1 MAKLLRNA
9 GHISTLEIDWGFATN
24 FLVWKPSS
32 PHTVTV
38 KKREQILDLLSSP
51 RIGGTG
57 RLCDAANCLN
67 HGEYR
72 APKSRE
78 DLNNYYWFCLEHVR
92 SYNARWNFYSG
103 ISQDGIEKQLRAD
116 ATWWRPTWPL
126 GSRVGNGDTP
136 KINFGVFSA
145 DDWESMGA
153 CTHSPNPKEAGWRP
167 RPGSVEAKAM
177 AVFDLDT
184 PITRSD
190 IKERYKALV
199 KKYHPDT
206 HGGDRDAEE
215 RLKIINHAY
224 SALMACSEI

>member
-1 MAKLLRNA
+1 MW
-9 GHISTLEIDWGFATN
+9 E
-24 FLVWKPSS
+24 PP
-32 PHTVTV
+32 PHHTIEV
-38 KKREQILDLLSSP
+38 KKREQILDLLGSH
-51 RIGGTG
+51 RISGTH

-67 HGEYR
+67 HGKYR

-103 ISQDGIEKQLRAD
+103 ISQDGIERQLRAD

-126 GSRVGNGDTP
+126 GSRAVNGDTP
-136 KINFGVFSA
+136 NINFGVFSA
-145 DDWESMGA
+145 DDWEGISNHA
-153 CTHSPNPKEAGWRP
+153 RCRNPEEAGWRP
-167 RPGSVEAKAM
+167 RPGSVEAKAI
-177 AVFDLDT
+177 AIFELDT
-184 PITRSD
+184 PVTRRD

-224 SALMACSEI
+224 STLMACSEI

>member
-1 MAKLLRNA
+1 M
-9 GHISTLEIDWGFATN
+9 
-24 FLVWKPSS
+24 
-32 PHTVTV
+32 
-38 KKREQILDLLSSP
+38 KKREQILDLLGAP
-51 RIGGTG
+51 RMRGGTV
-57 RLCDAANCLN
+57 RLCDAAKCLN

-78 DLNNYYWFCLEHVR
+78 DLNNYFWFCLEHVR

-136 KINFGVFSA
+136 NIDFGIFNA
-145 DDWESMGA
+145 DDWERVSVRTA
-153 CTHSPNPKEAGWRP
+153 NPKEAGWRP

-177 AVFDLDT
+177 SIFDLDT
-184 PITRSD
+184 PVTKSD

-199 KKYHPDT
+199 KKNHPDT

>member
-1 MAKLLRNA
+1 M
-9 GHISTLEIDWGFATN
+9 
-24 FLVWKPSS
+24 
-32 PHTVTV
+32 
-38 KKREQILDLLSSP
+38 KKREQILDLLGGH
-51 RIGGTG
+51 RISETH
-57 RLCDAANCLN
+57 RLCDAANCLK

-92 SYNARWNFYSG
+92 AYNARWNFYSG

-136 KINFGVFSA
+136 NINFGAFSA
-145 DDWESMGA
+145 DDWGDMRTS
-153 CTHSPNPKEAGWRP
+153 TRSPDLKEEGWRP

-177 AVFDLDT
+177 AIFDLDT
-184 PITRSD
+184 PVTRSD

-199 KKYHPDT
+199 KKHHPDT
-206 HGGDRDAEE
+206 HGGDRGAEE